1 MKVDMPSAKFFRGA
15 CRAHAAF
22 LSCFLIAGGCL
33 GFGSAVAEER
43 KGDSVQEGAKSIENG
58 FGELLKGMGQ
68 EVGKIIGSKDEP
80 EKKQEKQESKPAGKE
95 SK

>member
-1 MKVDMPSAKFFRGA
+1 MTKLKYLRSVRRVSAM
-15 CRAHAAF
+15 F
-22 LSCFLIAGGCL
+22 LAGLLLIGGSF
-33 GFGSAVAEER
+33 GFKPALAEER

-80 EKKQEKQESKPAGKE
+80 EKKQEKQESKPAGKA